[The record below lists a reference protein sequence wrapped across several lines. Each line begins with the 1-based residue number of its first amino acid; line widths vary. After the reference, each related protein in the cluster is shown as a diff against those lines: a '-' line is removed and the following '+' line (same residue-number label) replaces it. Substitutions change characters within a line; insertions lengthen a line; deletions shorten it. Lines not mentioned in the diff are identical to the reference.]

1 MSATSTS
8 RLLRTG
14 QHSRCRTCGN
24 RVEWYQRD
32 NQRPIALHP
41 AEFAVTD
48 VPGACRWHLSGG
60 IAYRHSDNN
69 AWCRT
74 PHAVLCPRRIITTQL
89 TPHLEEARRQLA
101 ARTRALIDTGSVHP
115 ASAPASPPKPTAGSR
130 SSAPPSA

>member
-1 MSATSTS
+1 M
-8 RLLRTG
+8 
-14 QHSRCRTCGN
+14 
-24 RVEWYQRD
+24 
-32 NQRPIALHP
+32 HP
-41 AEFAVTD
+41 AEFAVAD